1 MGTGTTN
8 EECERKVGHS
18 RQRERSEAAIRSKSE
33 TKLWGSGAKMLP
45 LLGFFFNL
53 KLSERKNVTGNLS

>member
-45 LLGFFFNL
+45 LLGVFF
-53 KLSERKNVTGNLS
+53 